1 MPCKFQFSQDE
12 NFANFRLVRFLF
24 LFFFIFA
31 NGSVK
36 LDAFM
41 CIACTEYAKGE
52 IFARIYFCEGQLTCE
67 ICTQL
72 YVVGTADSALIREMS
87 SIQSVL
93 YREVPL

>member
-1 MPCKFQFSQDE
+1 MKISRIFLW
-12 NFANFRLVRFLF
+12 LV
-24 LFFFIFA
+24 FFFFNFV

-36 LDAFM
+36 LDAFL
-41 CIACTEYAKGE
+41 CIACTEYAKVK
-52 IFARIYFCEGQLTCE
+52 IFARICFCEGQLTCK
-67 ICTQL
+67 IHTQL